1 MRSANAIRVQKRR
14 NVLRDKGYRPVQLW
28 VHDTRRPG
36 YAEECR
42 RQCLLAAEADAA
54 DEDLQQFM
62 DAALADMLNDGEWT
76 DDE

>member
-14 NVLRDKGYRPVQLW
+14 NVLREKGYRPVQLW
-28 VHDTRRPG
+28 VPDTRRPG

-62 DAALADMLNDGEWT
+62 DAALADMLNDGEWS

>member
-28 VHDTRRPG
+28 VPDTRRPG

-62 DAALADMLNDGEWT
+62 DAALADMLNDGEWS

>member
-14 NVLRDKGYRPVQLW
+14 DVLRDKGYRPVQLW
-28 VHDTRRPG
+28 VPDTRRPG

-62 DAALADMLNDGEWT
+62 DAALADMLNDGEWS

>member
-14 NVLRDKGYRPVQLW
+14 DVLRDKGYRPVQLW
-28 VHDTRRPG
+28 VPDTRRPG

-42 RQCLLAAEADAA
+42 RQCLLAAGADAA

-62 DAALADMLNDGEWT
+62 DAALADMLNDGEGT